1 MNEHQLPLYRLIV
14 EIRGAFNDLKALSDS
29 MNADI
34 EVTAAMRAVLEQL
47 ERAGAQTVP
56 QIASARNVSRQHIQL
71 LADALAEK
79 GLAQFQ
85 DNPDHK
91 RSKLMAMTPA
101 GFEMFDTIREREAD
115 TLRRLSGH
123 FKDAELET
131 AVSLIAR
138 LREEI
143 AQEDP

>member
-71 LADALAEK
+71 LADALAER
-79 GLAQFQ
+79 GLVQFQ

-101 GFEMFDTIREREAD
+101 GFEIFDTIRKREAD

-123 FKDAELET
+123 FDDAELET
-131 AVSLIAR
+131 AASLIAR

-143 AQEDP
+143 AQEGP